1 MSQYGLGRGL
11 DALIARKKVPS
22 PLPPAKHNDHRR
34 DAPADDASVEVDINL
49 IDAND
54 MQPRQEFGAEALRE
68 LSESI
73 KEYGIIQPLV
83 VAKAGTRYRLIAGE
97 RRLRASKL
105 IGLKVVP
112 VVLRE
117 ADDNERLAVALIEN
131 IQRVDL
137 NSLELAHAYRKL
149 LDEFSMTQDELARR
163 VGKSRP
169 VITNTLRILNLPSDI
184 QDGVRDGLLTA
195 GHTRAIL
202 SIPDVDGQRKLFKE
216 TLDLNLDSHQAD
228 QRALEISKKQRT
240 KRFNTSPDL
249 AHKEAVL
256 RDHFGTRV
264 TIRKKGKNGMII
276 IDFYSDEEMNAIL
289 AKMISY

>member
-22 PLPPAKHNDHRR
+22 PLPPAKHNDLRA
-34 DAPADDASVEVDINL
+34 DAPNDDSAVEVDINL

-54 MQPRQEFGAEALRE
+54 MQPRQEFGVEALRE

-83 VAKAGTRYRLIAGE
+83 VAKAGKRYRLIAGE

-105 IGLKVVP
+105 IGLKAVP

-117 ADDNERLAVALIEN
+117 AGNNERLAVALIEN

-137 NSLELAHAYRKL
+137 NALELAHAYRKL

-184 QDGVRDGLLTA
+184 QDGVRDGLISA

-202 SIPDVDGQRKLFKE
+202 SIPDVEGQRKLFKE
-216 TLDLNLDSHQAD
+216 TLELSLDGKQAD

-256 RDHFGTRV
+256 RDHFATRV
-264 TIRKKGKNGMII
+264 TIRKKGKNGSII
-276 IDFYSDEEMNAIL
+276 IDFYSDDEMNAIL